1 LLREIRRTWL
11 SQEKTLASAQQASIE
26 AIGSSTDDALQE
38 EFRRRFVALASV
50 AHELKTPLAVMG
62 GYTELLLSGG
72 VGPLND
78 RQQLVLQEM
87 LASGERLRKFVEDF
101 LSFSAMQTGKLKM
114 NLELGDVNAAVAEV
128 SSVWAPQFAV
138 KNVKL
143 KVVPSFGL
151 PPLVFDS
158 PKLQHV
164 VSNLL
169 HNALKFTPENGCVE
183 VGVEPFFW
191 ERRTDCVP
199 PSGRERRSRNRATH
213 NSVRIW
219 VSDTGPGIAPEFHQE
234 IFEDFRMLPYA
245 KKISGAGIGL
255 GLAIA
260 RRLVHAHGGKIW
272 IESEPTQG
280 SKFCFLV
287 PVQPNVEGDR

>member
-1 LLREIRRTWL
+1 MGALVSPEHFV
-11 SQEKTLASAQQASIE
+11 ASAEQA
-26 AIGSSTDDALQE
+26 AIQALTHSTDDALQE
-38 EFRRRFVALASV
+38 EFRKRFVALASV
-50 AHELKTPLAVMG
+50 AHELKTPLSVMA

-72 VGPLND
+72 VGPLNE
-78 RQQLVLQEM
+78 RQRGVLEEM

-114 NLELGDVNAAVAEV
+114 NFELADVNAALAEV
-128 SSVWAPQFAV
+128 CSVWKPQFEA
-138 KNVKL
+138 KDVKL
-143 KVVPSFGL
+143 NIVPSFGL
-151 PPLVFDS
+151 QPLVFDS
-158 PKLQHV
+158 LKVQHV
-164 VSNLL
+164 ISNLL
-169 HNALKFTPENGCVE
+169 QNALKFTPEGGTVE

-191 ERRTDCVP
+191 ERRTDHRP
-199 PSGRERRSRNRATH
+199 LSGQDRRSRNRVTH

-219 VSDTGPGIAPEFHQE
+219 VSDNGPGIAPEFHQE

-245 KKISGAGIGL
+245 KKVSGAGIGL

-272 IESEPTQG
+272 IESEPAHG

>member
-1 LLREIRRTWL
+1 M
-11 SQEKTLASAQQASIE
+11 ASAQQATLQGIST
-26 AIGSSTDDALQE
+26 STDDALQE
-38 EFRRRFVALASV
+38 EFRRRFLALASV

-72 VGPLND
+72 VGPLNE
-78 RQQLVLQEM
+78 RQRGVLEEM

-114 NLELGDVNAAVAEV
+114 NFDLADMNATVAEV
-128 SSVWAPQFAV
+128 CNVWKSQFEAKDV
-138 KNVKL
+138 LLNI
-143 KVVPSFGL
+143 VPSFGL
-151 PPLVFDS
+151 QPLVFDS
-158 PKLQHV
+158 LKVQHV

-169 HNALKFTPENGCVE
+169 QNALKFTPEGGTVE
-183 VGVEPFFW
+183 VGLEPFFW
-191 ERRTDCVP
+191 ERRTDHLP
-199 PSGRERRSRNRATH
+199 LSGKDRRNRTRITH

-219 VSDTGPGIAPEFHQE
+219 VSDTGPGIAPEYHQE

-245 KKISGAGIGL
+245 KKVTGAGIGL

-260 RRLVHAHGGKIW
+260 RRLVQAHGGKIW
-272 IESEPTQG
+272 IESELAHG

-287 PVQPNVEGDR
+287 PVQPNLETQPNVEKQANAECER

>member
-1 LLREIRRTWL
+1 M
-11 SQEKTLASAQQASIE
+11 ASAQQASMQ
-26 AIGSSTDDALQE
+26 ALGSSTDDALQE

-50 AHELKTPLAVMG
+50 AHELKTPLAIMG

-72 VGPLND
+72 VGPLNP
-78 RQQLVLQEM
+78 RQRDVLEEM

-114 NLELGDVNAAVAEV
+114 NFELADMNAAAAEV
-128 SSVWAPQFAV
+128 CSVWKAQFEAKKV
-138 KNVKL
+138 EL
-143 KVVPSFGL
+143 KIVPSFGL
-151 PPLVFDS
+151 QPMVFDAL
-158 PKLQHV
+158 KVQHV
-164 VSNLL
+164 ISNLL
-169 HNALKFTPENGCVE
+169 QNALKFTPEGGTVE
-183 VGVEPFFW
+183 VGLEPFFW
-191 ERRTDCVP
+191 ERRTDHHP
-199 PSGRERRSRNRATH
+199 LNGKDRRNRSRVSH

-245 KKISGAGIGL
+245 KKVSGAGIGL

-260 RRLVHAHGGKIW
+260 RRLVHAHSGKIW
-272 IESEPTQG
+272 IESEPAHG

-287 PVQPNVEGDR
+287 PVQPSVEGDR

>member
-1 LLREIRRTWL
+1 M
-11 SQEKTLASAQQASIE
+11 QAL
-26 AIGSSTDDALQE
+26 GSSTDDALQE

-50 AHELKTPLAVMG
+50 AHELKTPLAIMG

-72 VGPLND
+72 VGPLNQ
-78 RQQLVLQEM
+78 RQRDVLQEM
-87 LASGERLRKFVEDF
+87 MESGERLRKFVEDF

-114 NLELGDVNAAVAEV
+114 NFEVADMNAAVAEV
-128 SSVWAPQFAV
+128 CSVWKPQFEA
-138 KNVKL
+138 KNVEL
-143 KVVPSFGL
+143 KIVPSFGL
-151 PPLVFDS
+151 QPMVFDS
-158 PKLQHV
+158 LKVQHV

-169 HNALKFTPENGCVE
+169 QNALKFTPEGGTVE
-183 VGVEPFFW
+183 VGLEPFFW
-191 ERRTDCVP
+191 ERRTDHQP
-199 PSGRERRSRNRATH
+199 LNGKDRRNRARVSH

-245 KKISGAGIGL
+245 KKVSGAGIGL

-260 RRLVHAHGGKIW
+260 RRLVHAHSGKIW
-272 IESEPTQG
+272 IESELAQG
-280 SKFCFLV
+280 SRFCFLV